1 VERYLKVKDNPH
13 ISVVIPVYGCRE
25 ALFELY
31 GRLVDSLEKINPLF
45 EIIMVNDDCP
55 QNSWEVIKEIA
66 SKDNR
71 LKGIN
76 LSKNFGQHYAI
87 TAGIDHAKGDWVV
100 VMDCDLQDQPEEI
113 IKLYSKTMEGYDIVV
128 GKRVDRKDGFMKKFF
143 SKLMWKVLTYLAD
156 IKLKDVDSR
165 IGNFGIYSRT
175 VISSI
180 VKMREQNRSF
190 GAFAIWVGFK
200 RAEIDIQH
208 AKRGAGK
215 SSYSFIKQVRLATD
229 TIVAYSNKLLKF
241 SVKLGFLMTGL
252 SFLCGLWMIISYFI
266 WSIPVTGWTSLIV
279 SLYFLSGLIMGSIG
293 IAGLYIGKI
302 FDEVK
307 GRPLYVIKET
317 TGNVDL

>member
-1 VERYLKVKDNPH
+1 MKNNPH

-31 GRLVDSLEKINPLF
+31 RRLIDSLEKINPLF
-45 EIIMVNDDCP
+45 EIILVNDACP
-55 QNSWEVIKEIA
+55 QNSWEVIKEIS
-66 SKDNR
+66 SKDKR

-87 TAGIDHAKGDWVV
+87 TAGLDYAKGDWVV

-113 IKLYSKTMEGYDIVV
+113 IKLYSKTREGYDIVV
-128 GKRVDRKDGFMKKFF
+128 GKRVDRKDGFIKKFS

-156 IKLKDVDSR
+156 IKLEDVDNR
-165 IGNFGIYSRT
+165 IGNFGIYSKN

-180 VKMREQNRSF
+180 SKIREQNRSF
-190 GAFAIWVGFK
+190 GAFAIWVGFN
-200 RAEIDIQH
+200 RIEIAIEH
-208 AKRGAGK
+208 AKRWAGK
-215 SSYSFIKQVRLATD
+215 SSYSFSKQIRLATD

-252 SFLCGLWMIISYFI
+252 SFLCAFWMIIRYFI

-307 GRPLYVIKET
+307 GRPLYIIKEAT
-317 TGNVDL
+317 ENVDL